1 MILKRMKRRHSREN
15 AIKVCER
22 IRRIRPEATFGAD
35 LIAGFPT
42 ETDIM
47 FENTVEIIEECHL
60 THLHVFPYSERDD
73 TPAARMPLVPKSIR
87 RERAAHLR
95 ELGATRLS
103 TFMKTRV
110 GAKASVLIEKNN
122 LGRCEQFLPVKL
134 NHQVD
139 VGTLIS
145 CRITNT
151 NGEYLDAK
159 VA

>member
-1 MILKRMKRRHSREN
+1 MILKRMKRRHNRED

-42 ETDIM
+42 ETDMM
-47 FENTVEIIEECHL
+47 FENTVDIIEKCHL
-60 THLHVFPYSERDD
+60 THLHVFPYSERDG
-73 TPAARMPLVPKSIR
+73 TPAARMPVVSKKIR

-95 ELGATRLS
+95 ELGTARLS

-110 GAKASVLIEKNN
+110 GTKASVLIEKNN
-122 LGRCEQFLPVKL
+122 SGRCEQFLPVKL

-145 CRITNT
+145 CQITDT
-151 NGEYLDAK
+151 NGEYLHAK